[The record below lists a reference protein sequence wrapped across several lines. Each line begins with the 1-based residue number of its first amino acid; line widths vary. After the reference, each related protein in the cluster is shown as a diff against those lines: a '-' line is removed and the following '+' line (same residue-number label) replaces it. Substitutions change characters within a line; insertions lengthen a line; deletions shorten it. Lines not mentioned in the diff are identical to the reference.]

1 MKRVLQSNYSWYAI
15 NYGKDLIYQNR
26 LRLIYRHKI
35 NIHSSPKMYS
45 YYMDA
50 YLGILLF

>member
-1 MKRVLQSNYSWYAI
+1 MKRVLQSSYSYQAKNW
-15 NYGKDLIYQNR
+15 GKDLIYQNR
-26 LRLIYRHKI
+26 LKLIYKHRI
-35 NIHSSPKMYS
+35 DTQSSAKMYA